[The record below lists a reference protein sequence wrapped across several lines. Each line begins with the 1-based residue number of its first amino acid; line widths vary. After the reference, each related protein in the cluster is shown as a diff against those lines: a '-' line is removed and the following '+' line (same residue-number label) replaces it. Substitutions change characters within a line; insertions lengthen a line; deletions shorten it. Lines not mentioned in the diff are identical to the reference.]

1 MTIDYENAW
10 EEYAKK
16 WQEYYPE
23 LTYVGNEWIG
33 KAAGAAN
40 SLAEYEKLIEDKFIA
55 PYIKPKDTVLEIGIG
70 GGRTA
75 ALLLKYCQNLI
86 CADISISMLNATKN
100 RLGEDKIK
108 YVKVDGI
115 TLNEINSQVADICF
129 CYDTMVHLEPRDIFN
144 YLTKIPAKLKGQKL
158 CIFHHTNTLS
168 NLGWQRFI
176 KDWDKNLM
184 GKRNGTAH
192 SVMTDTIMEKFL
204 SYLNYQIIHKDIN
217 SVPRDCVWI
226 CQAPE
231 NN

>member
-1 MTIDYENAW
+1 MTIDYEKAW
-10 EEYAKK
+10 EDYAKK
-16 WQEYYPE
+16 WQESYPG
-23 LTYVGNEWIG
+23 LTYIGDEWIG

-40 SLAEYEKLIEDKFIA
+40 SLAEYEKLIEDKFIV
-55 PYIKPKDTVLEIGIG
+55 PYIKAKDTVLEIGIG

-75 ALLLKYCQNLI
+75 ALLLKYCQKLI
-86 CADISISMLNATKN
+86 CADISNSMLNATKN
-100 RLGEDKIK
+100 RLEDSQVK
-108 YVKVDGI
+108 YVKIDGI
-115 TLNEINSQVADICF
+115 TLNEIEKEVADVCF
-129 CYDTMVHLEPRDIFN
+129 SYDTMVHLEPRDIFN
-144 YLTKIPAKLKGQKL
+144 YLTKIPEKLKGQKL

-168 NLGWQRFI
+168 NLGWQRFL

-204 SYLNYQIIHKDIN
+204 SYLNYQIIHKDTN

-231 NN
+231 SN